1 MDERQ
6 ESLIGGQFGDYR
18 ILSPLGSGGMGMVY
32 AAEDTRLRR
41 KVAIKFLAD
50 ESLGDERTKQRL
62 FHEARAAAALD
73 HPNICTVYDVDE
85 AHGQAFIVMQLV
97 EGETL
102 ASRLM
107 RGPLPLEQTLDIA
120 TQAVEALSA
129 AHERGIVHR
138 DIKPQNI
145 IVSERGQVKVL
156 DFGIAKMAPQFGDE
170 TVTASGLRTVDGAGA
185 GTVPYMSP
193 EQIRGEALD
202 DRSDLFS
209 LGIVLHELVSG
220 ARPFAGA
227 SSADTLAAILTKD
240 PPPFNRPPGAPTSEL
255 ERIVFKCLEKDR
267 DLRYQS
273 ARELLADLRRFRR
286 ESSASAAVPR
296 TVYSATRAGARTYV
310 WVAAGLIVAVAT
322 GAAAWRW
329 STSSSEEIGAV
340 AILPLTHVNVA
351 PALDYQAE
359 TITGGLI
366 DTLSRLPALKVMSRT
381 AVQRY
386 HGRATDAQ
394 TVGREL
400 GVDAVVTGRLVGNGD
415 ALTLDLEIVNADDNS
430 HIWGKQ
436 YQLSSAN
443 LLAVQREIP
452 ADLSAALRPG
462 TRTSTSNAQRSTTD
476 LEANRLYWLG
486 RQSYYRYSQEAT
498 KLAVEYFNK
507 AIARDPNYALAYSG
521 LAQAYLTGSAGGLPP
536 SEADR
541 LGRAAAMK
549 AIELDPNLSE
559 AHSALAL
566 VLGHDWDFVG
576 SDRESRRAIELNPNN
591 VEAHHNYSHFLLG
604 VGRTDEALAEARK
617 VEEFDPVTDL
627 ALAHYAYSYLVV
639 GQFDRSIEYFKKSLS
654 LRSDPGSHLQL
665 ADAFYGKGMFKEA
678 FDAALKGHKLN
689 GLTGAEL
696 DVLSDAYA
704 KRGMPGYFK
713 ARIAILEARG
723 RAEPNLY
730 PMASLGGQL
739 ASLYAR
745 LGDKDRAF
753 QLLERMY
760 NERDGACVSVR
771 EEVSFHVLHSD
782 PRFADLLR
790 RIGLPPV

>member
-6 ESLIGGQFGDYR
+6 DSLIGGQFGDYR

-41 KVAIKFLAD
+41 KVAIKFLAA
-50 ESLGDERTKQRL
+50 ELLGDERSKQRL
-62 FHEARAAAALD
+62 FHEAWAAAALD

-85 AHGQAFIVMQLV
+85 AHGQAFIVMQIV

-102 ASRLM
+102 ATRLT
-107 RGPLPLEQTLDIA
+107 RGPIPLEQTLDIA
-120 TQAVEALSA
+120 TQAAEALSA

-145 IVSERGQVKVL
+145 IVSDRGQVKVL
-156 DFGIAKMAPQFGDE
+156 DFGVAKMAPRVDDQ
-170 TVTASGLRTVDGAGA
+170 TVTASGLRTIDGAVA

-193 EQIRGEALD
+193 EQIRGETLD
-202 DRSDLFS
+202 GRSDLFS
-209 LGIVLHELVSG
+209 LGIVLHELVNG
-220 ARPFAGA
+220 TRPFAGA
-227 SSADTLAAILTKD
+227 GSADTLAAILTKD
-240 PPPFNRPPGAPTSEL
+240 PPPFKGPAGAPTSEL
-255 ERIVFKCLEKDR
+255 ERIALKCLEKDR

-273 ARELLADLRRFRR
+273 ARELLADLRRLRR
-286 ESSASAAVPR
+286 ESSATAAAPR
-296 TVYSATRAGARTYV
+296 TVSSGTQPSARRYV
-310 WVAAGLIVAVAT
+310 LAAAGLIVAVAS

-329 STSSSEEIGAV
+329 STTSSEEIGAV
-340 AILPLTHVNVA
+340 AVLPLTHVNVA

-366 DTLSRLPALKVMSRT
+366 DGLSRLPALKVMSRT

-386 HGRATDAQ
+386 QGRATDAQ

-436 YQLSSAN
+436 YQLTSAN

-452 ADLSAALRPG
+452 ADLSEALRPS
-462 TRTSTSNAQRSTTD
+462 TRTSTNNAQRSTTD
-476 LEANRLYWLG
+476 PEANRLYWLG
-486 RQSYYRYSQEAT
+486 RQSYYRFSQEGT
-498 KLAVEYFNK
+498 KLAVEYFMK

-521 LAQAYLTGSAGGLPP
+521 LAQAYMVGSGGGFPR
-536 SEADR
+536 SEATR
-541 LGRAAAMK
+541 LGRAAALR

-566 VLGHDWDFVG
+566 VLGDDWDFAGV
-576 SDRESRRAIELNPNN
+576 DREFRRAIELNPNN

-604 VGRTDEALAEARK
+604 FGRTDEAFAEARK
-617 VEEFDPVTDL
+617 VEEFDPVTNL
-627 ALAHYAYSYLVV
+627 ALAHYAYCYLVV
-639 GQFDRSIEYFKKSLS
+639 RQFDRSIEYFKRYVSS
-654 LRSDPGSHLQL
+654 TSDPGSHLQL
-665 ADAFYGKGMFKEA
+665 ADAFYEKGMFKEA
-678 FDAALKGHKLN
+678 FDAFLTGHKLN

-696 DVLSDAYA
+696 DAMGDAYA
-704 KRGMPGYFK
+704 KRGMPGYFR

-723 RAEPNLY
+723 QAEPNLY

-760 NERDGACVSVR
+760 NERDGACLSVR

-782 PRFADLLR
+782 ARFADLLR